1 MHRIDT
7 PTAQKD
13 KFGQG
18 KNGFTNG
25 DPTTGTPS
33 TKLNS
38 DIYDA
43 LQEEVCTVIESA
55 GIRLNKSQHDQLYQS
70 VKKLSEAEANKAK
83 LALVDG
89 ATVDLNTLNK
99 LAKALGN
106 DAKFSETVTNL
117 LNQKL
122 AKNENGADIPDT
134 NQFVKNLGLTETIY
148 LAKNATP
155 SQRKING
162 KTLVQ
167 DVQLTATDVHAVSP
181 EILRV
186 EIPVGVP
193 LPWPTETAPT
203 GWFICNGE
211 PFDKKKYP
219 LLALAYPS
227 GKLPDLRGEF
237 IRGWDA
243 GRKVDNGR
251 KILSAQSDAMQKI
264 WAEWTMD
271 DQAVSSNFPPKGAFY
286 CDNKDSVNYDAGSRN
301 DWWRGYQGH
310 FDSSRVTRTAEET
323 RPRNVAFNY
332 IVRAA

>member
-43 LQEEVCTVIESA
+43 LQEEVCTVVERS
-55 GIRLNKSQHDQLYQS
+55 GIRLDKSQHDQLYQS

-99 LAKALGN
+99 LAKALSN

-122 AKNENGADIPDT
+122 AKNENGADIPDK
-134 NQFVKNLGLTETIY
+134 NQFVKNIGLLETVDC
-148 LAKNATP
+148 AKNALDK
-155 SQRKING
+155 R
-162 KTLVQ
+162 
-167 DVQLTATDVHAVSP
+167 
-181 EILRV
+181 
-186 EIPVGVP
+186 
-193 LPWPTETAPT
+193 T
-203 GWFICNGE
+203 GG
-211 PFDKKKYP
+211 
-219 LLALAYPS
+219 
-227 GKLPDLRGEF
+227 
-237 IRGWDA
+237 
-243 GRKVDNGR
+243 
-251 KILSAQSDAMQKI
+251 
-264 WAEWTMD
+264 
-271 DQAVSSNFPPKGAFY
+271 
-286 CDNKDSVNYDAGSRN
+286 SVNGNLHVTQSVHIGDN
-301 DWWRGYQGH
+301 DSGLRANGDG
-310 FDSSRVTRTAEET
+310 
-323 RPRNVAFNY
+323 NVAFYANNAKVGDWSNASLHWLGNAEVDGTINTHSNLHISWGGRTAVY
-332 IVRAA
+332 QENGDISGSIWSGHLSGWLNNTFVRDIRLGHMQEVQICRGPGIRDEASYVITGIYNGNVDAYVDYVQRRILQKNVNGNWINVWFM